1 MNAWI
6 SSRNP
11 RHGNVTE
18 ELYRFETSSTDT
30 EMPPNGLVQGVRS
43 TMKPSCMQPSTVRAL
58 LTYVEQLLSR
68 AERNRLLAESIVKI
82 TPPGGKGGFLLSY
95 SYNERSSV
103 VDVTERTKNKH
114 VLLWTIPHQHFQLH
128 LEAQGPSG

>member
-1 MNAWI
+1 
-6 SSRNP
+6 
-11 RHGNVTE
+11 
-18 ELYRFETSSTDT
+18 
-30 EMPPNGLVQGVRS
+30 
-43 TMKPSCMQPSTVRAL
+43 MQPSTVRAL

-82 TPPGGKGGFLLSY
+82 TEIAPGGKCGFLLSY

-114 VLLWTIPHQHFQLH
+114 VLLWTILHQDFQLH